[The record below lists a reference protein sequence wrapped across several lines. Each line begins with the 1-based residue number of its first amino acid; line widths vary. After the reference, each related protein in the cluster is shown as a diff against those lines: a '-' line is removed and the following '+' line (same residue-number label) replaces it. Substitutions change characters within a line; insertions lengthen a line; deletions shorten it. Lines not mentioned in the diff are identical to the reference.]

1 MRISDWSSDVYSSD
15 LFHPRIDLV
24 EPVLGT
30 ADKHLDLVLQPFGEH
45 FLQAHDARRV
55 MRIKHIEVQRY
66 AVFKVGE
73 PEQTVHQHMGIDRAA
88 ARFKHDADLS
98 VRFVANVGQ
107 NRQLLFRDQLSDLFE
122 IGRASCR
129 ERGCQYVWYWG

>member
-1 MRISDWSSDVYSSD
+1 MPVRELELRHHDGLGLVLGPDD
-15 LFHPRIDLV
+15 LDHPVQVQEGNDIAFQQFHPRIDLV

-30 ADKHLDLVLQPFGEH
+30 ADKHLDLVLQPFGEQ

-73 PEQTVHQHMGIDRAA
+73 PEQTGSEEHTSELQSLMRISYAVSCLK
-88 ARFKHDADLS
+88 KH
-98 VRFVANVGQ
+98 NK
-107 NRQLLFRDQLSDLFE
+107 
-122 IGRASCR
+122 
-129 ERGCQYVWYWG
+129 